1 MSFSSIEHRMSTAS
15 ISEPSASL
23 RENSAS
29 WLLRLDEWAART
41 GDKLNP
47 ILIKETRQALKSR
60 QFVVTFSVLLVA
72 AFAWT
77 VIGSLMLMPQI
88 YTSPSAPRLLIGYY
102 FVLAV
107 PMLLIVPLAAYRSL
121 EAEIDDGT
129 LELLSITSLSAWQI
143 VMGKLASASLQMMLY
158 LITLFP
164 CVAYAYTLRG
174 IDLPT
179 VGLIMTML
187 IASGLL
193 LTVVALSF
201 APLARGRT
209 GRISTLL
216 VVLMVLLLCEYLVG
230 AGAVALIL
238 YGNPLNA
245 GWTSFLLVG
254 SLLTAICF
262 SHLLLTTTA
271 AQLTP
276 ESENRSSGIRWS
288 ILVLTATLIGLATFT
303 MEWNPGDSQEG
314 LILWFPVAMILAG
327 VWTGAG
333 AMMAAESSS
342 LTPRIQRELP
352 GNFLSRLT
360 LTFLT
365 PGPATGLVF
374 ASLGSILVAA
384 VLLAAAYRAE
394 SVVGTPMPGGAMTSL
409 YHLVIAYTSYL
420 VIFLFCVRW
429 IVALVR
435 INNNPRVE
443 IGLAAFIVVAV
454 LAALVP
460 YAIGLHL
467 NDYRQYDYSA
477 WQITNWVWTIGMI
490 IDRSVSDL
498 LIGALGICGLIA
510 LLLSIAT
517 VGRRSLAIKTA
528 TPEAVLAAR
537 EKK

>member
-1 MSFSSIEHRMSTAS
+1 MSTAS
-15 ISEPSASL
+15 LPEPSVSA
-23 RENSAS
+23 RENVAS
-29 WLLRLDEWAART
+29 WLLRLDEWAERT

-60 QFVVTFSVLLVA
+60 QFVVTFSVLLIA

-179 VGLIMTML
+179 VGLIMAML

-216 VVLMVLLLCEYLVG
+216 VVLMVLMLCEYLVG
-230 AGAVALIL
+230 AAAVALIL
-238 YGNPLNA
+238 YGNPLAA
-245 GWTSFLLVG
+245 GWTTFIFVA
-254 SLLTAICF
+254 SLLTAICL

-288 ILVLTATLIGLATFT
+288 ILVLTATLIGLATFA
-303 MEWNPGDSQEG
+303 MEWNPGDDQEG
-314 LILWFPVAMILAG
+314 LILWFPVGLILAG

-374 ASLGSILVAA
+374 ASLGSILVAS
-384 VLLAAAYRAE
+384 VLMLAAYRAE
-394 SVVGTPMPGGAMTSL
+394 SIVGMRLPAGAYNSLFQLVV
-409 YHLVIAYTSYL
+409 AYTSYL

-454 LAALVP
+454 LASLIP
-460 YAIGLHL
+460 YSIGLHM
-467 NDYRQYDYSA
+467 NDYRQYNYSA

-490 IDRSVSDL
+490 MDRSVSDL
-498 LIGALGICGLIA
+498 LIGALGTCGLIA
-510 LLLSIAT
+510 ILFSIAT
-517 VGRRSLAIKTA
+517 VGERSLAIKTA

>member
-1 MSFSSIEHRMSTAS
+1 MSTAS
-15 ISEPSASL
+15 ISETSASAH
-23 RENSAS
+23 ENAAS
-29 WLLRLDEWAART
+29 WLLRLDDWAERM
-41 GDKLNP
+41 GDRLNP

-179 VGLIMTML
+179 VGLIMAML

-238 YGNPLNA
+238 YGNPLAA
-245 GWTSFLLVG
+245 GWTTFIFVA
-254 SLLTAICF
+254 SLLTAICL

-384 VLLAAAYRAE
+384 LLLAAAYRAE

>member
-179 VGLIMTML
+179 VGLIMAML

-216 VVLMVLLLCEYLVG
+216 VVLMVLMLCEYLVG

-238 YGNPLNA
+238 YGNPLDA

-314 LILWFPVAMILAG
+314 MILWFPVAMILAG

-374 ASLGSILVAA
+374 ASLGSILVATL
-384 VLLAAAYRAE
+384 LLAAAYRAE
-394 SVVGTPMPGGAMTSL
+394 SVVGPMPGGAMTSL

-537 EKK
+537 ENQ

>member
-1 MSFSSIEHRMSTAS
+1 MSTATL
-15 ISEPSASL
+15 SEPNANAK
-23 RENSAS
+23 EPTTD
-29 WLLRLDEWAART
+29 WLSRLDHWAEKL
-41 GDKLNP
+41 GDTFNP

-77 VIGSLMLMPQI
+77 VVGSLMLMPQI
-88 YTSPSAPRLLIGYY
+88 YTSPSAPRLLLGYY

-129 LELLSITSLSAWQI
+129 LELLSITSLSPWQI
-143 VMGKLASASLQMMLY
+143 VLGKLASASLQMMLY

-179 VGLIMTML
+179 VGLIMAML
-187 IASGLL
+187 TASGLL

-216 VVLMVLLLCEYLVG
+216 VVLMVLMLAEYIVG
-230 AGAVALIL
+230 AGAVGLIL
-238 YGNPLNA
+238 YGNPMDA
-245 GWTSFLLVG
+245 GWTAFAFIG
-254 SLLTAICF
+254 SLLAATCI

-288 ILVLTATLIGLATFT
+288 LLILTATLIALCTFA
-303 MEWNPGDSQEG
+303 MEWRFSVDSEEG
-314 LILWFPVAMILAG
+314 IFLWFPVTLLLAG
-327 VWTGAG
+327 LWTAAG
-333 AMMAAESSS
+333 SMMAAESSA

-360 LTFLT
+360 LTFFT

-374 ASLGSILVAA
+374 ASLGSILITGI
-384 VLLAAAYRAE
+384 LLVVVERAE
-394 SVVGTPMPGGAMTSL
+394 VATGSTMPTSARQML
-409 YHLVIAYTSYL
+409 WHLVLAYTSYL
-420 VIFLFCVRW
+420 LVFLFCVRW

-443 IGLAAFIVVAV
+443 IGMAALIVVAV
-454 LAALVP
+454 LSALIP
-460 YAIGLHL
+460 YSIGLHM

-477 WQITNWVWTIGMI
+477 WQITNWAWTIAMI
-490 IDRSVSDL
+490 TENQVSDL
-498 LIGALGICGLIA
+498 LIGCLSACGLIA
-510 LLLSIAT
+510 FLLSIAT
-517 VGRRSLAIKTA
+517 VGQRSLAIKTA
-528 TPEAVLAAR
+528 TPEAVLAAKEAAKR
-537 EKK
+537 